1 MQAKISLNTTSSG
14 AEEVLLDRWL
24 NEGVVDVLL
33 QTRCKVDCGDLTT
46 TADEWKYTTPTAILA
61 LLDITYQSASSS
73 NTSGLE
79 RVTPAEILR
88 LREQAG
94 SDSGGPPR
102 YYALAGNDLLMLH
115 PTPATVDTISI
126 LYVPRPSALSATAND
141 PSSDTYGGVPA
152 EYHKAI
158 EYYALWQAGDYDD
171 DNTSN
176 WGLGYRQTYMELIAQ
191 FRKAMRRKGGRSLG
205 RARVGRRPLRPHD
218 NSQDIGAW

>member
-24 NEGVVDVLL
+24 NEGIVDVLL
-33 QTRCKVDCGDLTT
+33 QTRCNVNSLDMET
-46 TADEWKYTTPTAILA
+46 TADEWRYTTPTTILS
-61 LLDITYQSASSS
+61 LLDITYQSTSSS
-73 NTSGLE
+73 ATSSIE

-88 LREQAG
+88 LREQG
-94 SDSGGPPR
+94 DGGGTPR
-102 YYALAGNDLLMLH
+102 YYALAGNDLLMLY

-126 LYVPRPSALSATAND
+126 LYVPRPTALSATGND
-141 PSSDTYGGVPA
+141 PSDDTYGGIPA
-152 EYHKAI
+152 EYHKAV

-191 FRKAMRRKGGRSLG
+191 FKKAMRRKGGRSLG

>member
-24 NEGVVDVLL
+24 NEAVVDVLL

-73 NTSGLE
+73 TTSALE

-88 LREQAG
+88 LRQQG
-94 SDSGGPPR
+94 DTTSTPTH
-102 YYALAGNDLLMLH
+102 YALAGNDLLMFY
-115 PTPATVDTISI
+115 PTPGSADTVEI
-126 LYVPRPSALSATAND
+126 LYVPRPTALSATAND
-141 PSSDTYGGVPA
+141 PSADTYGGIPS

-191 FRKAMRRKGGRSLG
+191 FKKAIRKKGGRSLG
-205 RARVGRRPLRPHD
+205 RARVGRGPRRLHD